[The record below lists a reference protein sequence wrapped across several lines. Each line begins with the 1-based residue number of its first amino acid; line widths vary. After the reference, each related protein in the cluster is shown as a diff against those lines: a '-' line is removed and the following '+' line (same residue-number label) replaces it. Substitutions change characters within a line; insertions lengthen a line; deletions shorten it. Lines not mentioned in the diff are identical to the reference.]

1 MDDGGNSILLL
12 LPTAIVIGLSTVGCY
27 AIAQHKGYSV
37 GWAIAFGILFGVI
50 AVIVYGVL
58 PRKTKPTFPTSGGS
72 TPPPPD
78 PSTPPPLPPPPP
90 AES

>member
-1 MDDGGNSILLL
+1 MEDGGNPILLL
-12 LPTAIVIGLSTVGCY
+12 LPTVIAGLSIWGCY
-27 AIAQHKGYSV
+27 ALAQHKGYRV

-50 AVIVYGVL
+50 AVIVYAVL
-58 PRKTKPTFPTSGGS
+58 PRKTQPTFPTSGGY

-78 PSTPPPLPPPPP
+78 PTTPPPLPPPPP

>member
-1 MDDGGNSILLL
+1 VDDGGNSILLL

-37 GWAIAFGILFGVI
+37 GWAIAFGIFFGVI
-50 AVIVYGVL
+50 AVIVYAVL
-58 PRKTKPTFPTSGGS
+58 PRKTQPTFPTSGGS

-78 PSTPPPLPPPPP
+78 PSTPQPLPPPPP
-90 AES
+90 ADL

>member
-1 MDDGGNSILLL
+1 VDDGGNSILLL

-37 GWAIAFGILFGVI
+37 GWAIAFGIFFGVI
-50 AVIVYGVL
+50 AVIVYAVL
-58 PRKTKPTFPTSGGS
+58 PRKTQPTFPTSGGS

-78 PSTPPPLPPPPP
+78 PSTPQPLPPPHP
-90 AES
+90 AEP